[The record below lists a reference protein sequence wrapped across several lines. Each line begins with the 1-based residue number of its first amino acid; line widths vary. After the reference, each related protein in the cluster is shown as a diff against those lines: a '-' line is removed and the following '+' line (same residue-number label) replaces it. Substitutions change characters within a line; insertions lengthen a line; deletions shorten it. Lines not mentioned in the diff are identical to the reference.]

1 MSQNAKALDALIK
14 EIEEA
19 DAEDRVAFETRLSR
33 LIKDMEDRG
42 EPVPAVAKCL
52 HDELVNEK
60 IESQF
65 DNMPV

>member
-14 EIEEA
+14 EIEAA
-19 DAEDRVAFETRLSR
+19 DAEKRLSFEPRLSR
-33 LIKDMEDRG
+33 LIEDMEDQG
-42 EPVPAVAKCL
+42 ESVPSVAKCV
-52 HDELVNEK
+52 HEELVNEK